1 MSKKRFILDEF
12 KAIGID
18 NDGYYSLIFFTNY
31 GKLTYDT
38 KFKKFELNDIEISSK
53 DYEFDNIY
61 MEIFRLIDLF
71 ISNTCKTWFSK

>member
-38 KFKKFELNDIEISSK
+38 KFKN
-53 DYEFDNIY
+53 
-61 MEIFRLIDLF
+61 
-71 ISNTCKTWFSK
+71 SN